1 MQMIENGKTYIVRTI
16 DEFGAILIPKEYRLI
31 AREPR
36 AYKITA
42 QTGAG
47 KEPPKVFLDPV
58 TVDDL
63 LSAGPE
69 DDSIL
74 SRAQK
79 EDGRVCIP
87 QTMLAVLGDV
97 RAVKLFWE
105 EKRLTLEPYTQAC
118 ALCGSEKFALVYKGR
133 NICDD
138 CICALYQERFVKTK
152 K

>member
-16 DEFGAILIPKEYRLI
+16 DEFGAVLVPKEYRLV

-36 AYKITA
+36 AYKITG
-42 QTGAG
+42 QPGL
-47 KEPPKVFLDPV
+47 KNEPPKVFLYPV

-63 LSAGPE
+63 LSAKPG

-79 EDGRVCIP
+79 GDGRVCIP
-87 QTMLAVLGDV
+87 QTMLAFLGDV
-97 RAVKLFWE
+97 RAVKISWDGA
-105 EKRLTLEPYTQAC
+105 RLTLEPYAQTC
-118 ALCGSEKFALVYKGR
+118 ALCGAEHYTLVYKGR

-138 CICALYQERFVKTK
+138 CIKALYSERFEKAGK
-152 K
+152 